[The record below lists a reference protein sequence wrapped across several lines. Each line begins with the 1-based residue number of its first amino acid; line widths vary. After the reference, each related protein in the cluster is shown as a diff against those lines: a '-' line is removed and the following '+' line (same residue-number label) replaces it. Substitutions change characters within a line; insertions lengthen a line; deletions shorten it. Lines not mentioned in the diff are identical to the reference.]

1 MADSK
6 LAGPEGK
13 ALEISPMAKT
23 SDLDAAR
30 TRSDRKDRTA
40 AEKHPQSKSSS
51 SASAAPVGAPRKLDF
66 EEKTYSPRNIDPAN
80 HNPFVAQ
87 PVHQLVAAYEGAMQG
102 QEADEEATQRHNR
115 EAEAEDAAKQAKIKA
130 DYGARVADADKADAA
145 LHRCCSRIFE
155 ETGMAAS
162 VRRRRVRIG

>member
-40 AEKHPQSKSSS
+40 AEKHSQSKSSS